1 MPTWQ
6 KPNPDSGPVVDP
18 MTSNRENN
26 FPSNNNNQLAPNVI
40 GILKSSRNEAH
51 KLVHTALQ
59 VINVLS
65 V

>member
-6 KPNPDSGPVVDP
+6 KPNPNSGPVVDP
-18 MTSNRENN
+18 TTSNHDNN
-26 FPSNNNNQLAPNVI
+26 FPSSNQLAPNVI
-40 GILKSSRNEAH
+40 EILKSSRNEAH

-59 VINVLS
+59 VIDVLS